1 LLKAQ
6 AAAPSSLTHPTRG
19 VPFSEARLGQR
30 RVRRA
35 YGFRN
40 LSTAEFDRFEQA
52 TAALLVNGDWGSMA
66 IEADVSPSI
75 EPVAASG
82 A

>member
-1 LLKAQ
+1 M
-6 AAAPSSLTHPTRG
+6 G
-19 VPFSEARLGQR
+19 RLATITGQR
-30 RVRRA
+30 VTMAEVGPSRSGVA
-35 YGFRN
+35 PGDGGDTPP
-40 LSTAEFDRFEQA
+40 LHGTHTAEFDRFEQA

-75 EPVAASG
+75 EPVSAGG